1 MPDSSDPVPETR
13 RKVGRPARLDR
24 EMIARAA
31 YEIGLDRITMKAV
44 ADHLG
49 VSVPGLYHHL
59 DGRDD
64 LLRLAAEYSAA
75 LIEVPVDRGQG
86 WAEWLLEWSRYAYAA
101 FVAQPQLV
109 DQFRQGTI
117 SVDRMVVHVDAVI
130 GLLTREGFSL
140 VEARDAYGLV
150 SQCAVGAAIN
160 RLRDT
165 ESARGGPDLVAEYH
179 RVLAARGP
187 GELPHLRRLA
197 AEHEPPPTLDD
208 QVVTVL
214 VGIAVRRGDAWE
226 PILELAGSGPGAAVI
241 PLHP

>member
-1 MPDSSDPVPETR
+1 
-13 RKVGRPARLDR
+13 
-24 EMIARAA
+24 MIAKAA

-44 ADHLG
+44 ADRLG

-64 LLRLAAEYSAA
+64 LLRLAAEYSTAQ
-75 LIEVPVDRGQG
+75 IEVPVDHGQG
-86 WAEWLLEWSRYAYAA
+86 WAEWLLEWSRYAYDA

-109 DQFRQGTI
+109 DQFRRGTI

-140 VEARDAYGLV
+140 AEARDAYGLV

-160 RLRDT
+160 RIRDS
-165 ESARGGPDLVAEYH
+165 ESARDGHGLVAEYH
-179 RVLAARGP
+179 RALAARRP
-187 GELPHLRRLA
+187 DELPHLRRLV
-197 AEHEPPPTLDD
+197 AEHRPAPTVDE
-208 QVVTVL
+208 QIVTVL
-214 VGIAVRRGDAWE
+214 VGIAVRRGEPWA
-226 PILELAGSGPGAAVI
+226 PILTLATGADVI

>member
-1 MPDSSDPVPETR
+1 MTEPR

-24 EMIARAA
+24 EMIAKAA
-31 YEIGLDRITMKAV
+31 YEVGLDRITMKAV
-44 ADHLG
+44 ADRLG

-75 LIEVPVDRGQG
+75 QIAVPVDRGQG
-86 WAEWLLEWSRYAYAA
+86 WAEWLLEWSRYAYDA

-130 GLLTREGFSL
+130 GLLARQGFTL

-150 SQCAVGAAIN
+150 SECAVGAAIN
-160 RLRDT
+160 RLRDA
-165 ESARGGPDLVAEYH
+165 ESARGGHDLVAEYH
-179 RVLAARGP
+179 RVLADRAAD
-187 GELPHLRRLA
+187 ELPNLRRLA
-197 AEHEPPPTLDD
+197 ADPAPAPTLDD
-208 QVVTVL
+208 QIVTVL
-214 VGIAVRRGDAWE
+214 IGIAVRRGE
-226 PILELAGSGPGAAVI
+226 PWQPISSLAAGADVI